1 MTPHV
6 RKWLARAL
14 LPPNAHLT
22 RVRQTRTL
30 ERLED
35 GRWRAVLTITVFGR
49 EP

>member
-1 MTPHV
+1 MIPQV

-14 LPPNAHLT
+14 LPPNASLT
-22 RVRQTRTL
+22 RVRETKTL

-35 GRWRAVLTITVFGR
+35 GRWRGTLTVVVTGR